1 MSPAAEEESRTVNLT
16 NIVQSFRY
24 WPRVFQLLW
33 QTNKLYFILIL
44 CINIL
49 RGASPV
55 ISLLLLQKLINSI
68 GPAWDTGFQT
78 VLVPFIWLIAFSVF
92 NEALSLAQN
101 FINKL
106 FETLLS
112 NRITMLI
119 MEKSISLSLS
129 DFENAQVQDALKR
142 AQNEAGHR
150 PYQILQ
156 QILSIVTASITL
168 FSTAAMLIS
177 WKWWAAFLL
186 ILIPLTSFYSFLRI
200 GQQEFMLQWNRA
212 PKMRQTWYLSVL
224 LTRDI
229 SFKEIKVFQLGG
241 YLLGK
246 YHELLRQFLA
256 EDKRMIKKRLG
267 VGAIFQAT
275 QQGVNAFMFLMVLW
289 SAYKRE
295 ILIGHVVS
303 YTQAITLTLVSSQNL
318 TQSILS
324 LCQHNLFLQQLFAFL
339 DLQSSDPSARKIE
352 ALEASRPATTPVIQS
367 VEFRNVSFRYPGSS
381 YPALRNVSFTLQRGE
396 TLAIVG
402 RNGSGKTTLM
412 KLLTQ
417 LYDSFEGDILIN
429 GVSIRDMD
437 CEAFRRKVGVVFQD
451 FVQYEMQVR
460 QNIGFGNAA
469 KMEEDAELWKAA
481 DRAGIAGLIQS
492 MPAGLA
498 TQLGRLFDEGQQ
510 LSGGQ
515 WQRIAIA
522 RAFMREAELYVLD
535 EPSSML
541 DPETEL
547 QVFQAFREL
556 VRDRLGIFISH
567 RYSAIR
573 YADQILMMDQG
584 SVVEQGN
591 HQQLMQQN
599 GMYAE
604 LYMMQA
610 NAYLDADPERKAR
623 SAV

>member
-78 VLVPFIWLIAFSVF
+78 VLLPFIWLIAFSAF
-92 NEALSLAQN
+92 NEVLSLAQN
-101 FINKL
+101 FINKI

-339 DLQSSDPSARKIE
+339 DLQSSDPSAKKIE
-352 ALEASRPATTPVIQS
+352 ASEASRPATTPVIQS

-417 LYDSFEGDILIN
+417 LYDSFDGDILIN

-460 QNIGFGNAA
+460 QNIGFGNVA

-481 DRAGIAGLIQS
+481 ERAGIAGLIQS

>member
-1 MSPAAEEESRTVNLT
+1 MSSAAEEASLSMNLT

-24 WPRVFQLLW
+24 WPRVFRLLW
-33 QTNKLYFILIL
+33 QIHKPYFLFILFF
-44 CINIL
+44 NIL
-49 RGASPV
+49 RGVSPV
-55 ISLLLLQKLINSI
+55 ISLLLLTTLIDSI
-68 GPAWDTGFQT
+68 GASWDTGFQT
-78 VLVPFIWLIAFSVF
+78 VLWPFIWLFAFTAL
-92 NEALSLAQN
+92 NEALSLVQN
-101 FINKL
+101 YVSKI

-112 NRITMLI
+112 NRITILI

-129 DFENAQVQDALKR
+129 DFENSQVQDALKR

-156 QILSIVTASITL
+156 QILSIISATITL
-168 FSTAAMLIS
+168 FSIAAVLIS

-186 ILIPLTSFYSFLRI
+186 IFFPLTSFYSFLKI
-200 GQQEFMLQWNRA
+200 GQQEFMIQWNRA
-212 PKMRQTWYLSVL
+212 PKMRTTWYLSVL

-246 YHELLRQFLA
+246 YNELLLQFLA

-267 VGAIFQAT
+267 AGAIFQAA
-275 QQGVNAFMFLMVLW
+275 QEGVNASMFLMVLW
-289 SAYKRE
+289 SAFKRE
-295 ILIGHVVS
+295 ISIGQVVS

-318 TQSILS
+318 TQGILS
-324 LCQHNLFLQQLFAFL
+324 LCQHNLFLQQLFTFL
-339 DLQSSDPSARKIE
+339 DLQSSDPSARKID
-352 ALEASRPATTPVIQS
+352 ASEASRPANAPAIQS
-367 VEFRNVSFRYPGSS
+367 VEFRNVSFRYPGNS
-381 YPALRNVSFTLQRGE
+381 YPALRNVSFTLRRGE

-402 RNGSGKTTLM
+402 RNGSGKSTLM

-437 CEAFRRKVGVVFQD
+437 CEVFRRKVGVVFQD
-451 FVQYEMQVR
+451 FVHYEMQVK
-460 QNIGFGNAA
+460 QNIGFGNVA

-481 DRAGIAGLIQS
+481 DRAGIASLIQS
-492 MPAGLA
+492 MPEGLA
-498 TQLGRLFDEGQQ
+498 TQLGRLFDEGHQ

-515 WQRIAIA
+515 WQRVAIA

-573 YADQILMMDQG
+573 YADHILMMDQG

-591 HQQLMQQN
+591 HQQLMQLN

-610 NAYLDADPERKAR
+610 NAYLDADQERKAR

>member
-460 QNIGFGNAA
+460 QNIGFGNVA

-610 NAYLDADPERKAR
+610 NAYLDANPERNAR

>member
-1 MSPAAEEESRTVNLT
+1 MSSAAEEASLTVNLT

-33 QTNKLYFILIL
+33 QTHKAYFLSILL
-44 CINIL
+44 INIL

-55 ISLLLLQKLINSI
+55 ISLLLLQTLINSI
-68 GPAWDTGFQT
+68 GGAWDTGFQT
-78 VLVPFIWLIAFSVF
+78 VLWPFIWLITFTAF

-101 FINKL
+101 FISKL

-112 NRITMLI
+112 NRINILI

-129 DFENAQVQDALKR
+129 DFENSQVQDALKR

-186 ILIPLTSFYSFLRI
+186 ILIPLASFYSFLRI

-212 PKMRQTWYLSVL
+212 PKMRHTWYLSVL

-229 SFKEIKVFQLGG
+229 SFKEIKLFQLGG

-246 YHELLRQFLA
+246 YHEVLQQFLA

-267 VGAIFQAT
+267 MGAIFQAI

-318 TQSILS
+318 TQGILS

-339 DLQSSDPSARKIE
+339 DLQSSDPAARKIG
-352 ALEASRPATTPVIQS
+352 ASEASRATNAPVIQS

-437 CEAFRRKVGVVFQD
+437 CETFRRKVGVVFQD

-460 QNIGFGNAA
+460 QNIGFGNVA

-481 DRAGIAGLIQS
+481 DRAGIAGLVQS
-492 MPAGLA
+492 MPGGLA

-573 YADQILMMDQG
+573 YADHILMMDQG

-591 HQQLMQQN
+591 HQQLMQLN

-610 NAYLDADPERKAR
+610 NAYLDADHERKAR

>member
-78 VLVPFIWLIAFSVF
+78 VLLPFIWLIAFSAF

-352 ALEASRPATTPVIQS
+352 ASEASRPATTPVIQS

>member
-339 DLQSSDPSARKIE
+339 DLQSSDPSAKKIE
-352 ALEASRPATTPVIQS
+352 ASEASRPATTPVIQS

>member
-78 VLVPFIWLIAFSVF
+78 VLVPFIWLIAFSAF

-381 YPALRNVSFTLQRGE
+381 YPALQNVSFTLQRGE

>member
-352 ALEASRPATTPVIQS
+352 ASEASRPATTPVIQS